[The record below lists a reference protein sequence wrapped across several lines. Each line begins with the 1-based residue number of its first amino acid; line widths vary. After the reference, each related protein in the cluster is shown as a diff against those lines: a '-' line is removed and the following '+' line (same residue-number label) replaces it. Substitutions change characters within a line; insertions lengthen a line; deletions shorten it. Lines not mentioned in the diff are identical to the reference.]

1 MRLVIRLL
9 AVVILLGGCAS
20 PRQRAVD
27 AGIDLASDYARQP
40 EVVADVDAHIDAE
53 AQPPVTVPPPPFP
66 WWQTFDNA
74 ELNALVTRAFVGNPG
89 LNQLQS
95 RLQQAAARARVSYSE
110 LLPSLDLRADRSAH
124 NGNVD
129 LPSTFGLRGA
139 AGYEL
144 DVWGGNRAD
153 YQANLLEAQ
162 ASAQDIEAAAI
173 TLSGSIVENWLR
185 LLAAREEEALLVTQI
200 ETNEMVLDLQ
210 LRRYEKGVAR
220 ALDVLQQQEILERAR
235 AAMPDIK
242 LRQELI
248 TQQLAILVGQTP
260 AQPLLLTGN
269 QLPPLLPLPASGV
282 PAQLLENRPDI
293 QAAWLRVTSSD
304 WASEVARVSRLPG
317 FDISADYVT
326 GSTSFSDLFDTWALD
341 LAFNLTAP
349 LYDGGA
355 RAAEQARREA
365 LADERF
371 QAYRQTVLAA
381 IGEVEGA
388 LSQNHFLANRIRA
401 VENQLAA
408 SRNTLEQAQISY
420 SSGDESYLSVLSG
433 LINVQTLEQQL
444 VRERRQLAISQV
456 DLVRAIG
463 PYTGDPLMLRSP
475 LSSNQSGA
483 GQPPYNQQEQTN

>member
-1 MRLVIRLL
+1 VAMLL
-9 AVVILLGGCAS
+9 SGCAS
-20 PRQRAVD
+20 PRDRAVD
-27 AGIDLASDYARQP
+27 AGIALGGNYARQP
-40 EVVADVDAHIDAE
+40 EVDADVDAVSQATE
-53 AQPPVTVPPPPFP
+53 ADPSSPPIP
-66 WWQTFDNA
+66 WWQTFENP
-74 ELNALVTRAFVGNPG
+74 ELDALVTRAFVGNPG

-129 LPSTFGLRGA
+129 RPSTFGLRGA

-153 YQANLLEAQ
+153 YQANLLEAE
-162 ASAQDIEAAAI
+162 ASVEDIEAAVV

-185 LLAAREEEALLVTQI
+185 LLAAREEEALLDTQI

-210 LRRYEKGVAR
+210 RRRYEKGVAR
-220 ALDVLQQQEILERAR
+220 ALDVLQQLEVLERAR
-235 AAMPDIK
+235 AAMPDMK

-248 TQQLAILVGQTP
+248 IQQLAILVGQTP
-260 AQPLLLTGN
+260 AQPLLLTGK
-269 QLPPLLPLPASGV
+269 QLPPLLPLPATGV

-293 QAAWLRVTSSD
+293 RAAWLRVTASD
-304 WASEVARVSRLPG
+304 WASEVARVARLPG

-326 GSTSFSDLFDTWALD
+326 GSTSFSDLFDTWVLD
-341 LAFNLTAP
+341 LALNLTAR

-371 QAYRQTVLAA
+371 QFYRQTVLAA
-381 IGEVEGA
+381 ISEVEGG
-388 LSQNHFLANRIRA
+388 LSLNHFQAARIRA
-401 VENQLAA
+401 VENQLDA
-408 SRNTLEQAQISY
+408 SRNSLEQAQISY
-420 SSGDESYLSVLSG
+420 SSGDESYLSVLNG

-444 VRERRQLAISQV
+444 VRERRQLAINQV
-456 DLVRAIG
+456 DLIRAIG
-463 PYTGDPLMLRSP
+463 PYTGDSLALQSP
-475 LSSNQSGA
+475 LSTNLWNA
-483 GQPPYNQQEQTN
+483 GQPSYNHQEQAN